1 MFQVFDHVSYGLVLE
16 IANPIAYGDRVVR
29 P

>member
-1 MFQVFDHVSYGLVLE
+1 VFDHVSYGLVLAE
-16 IANPIAYGDRVVR
+16 TNPIADGDQVVR